1 MRWLFRALALVVLIA
16 LSLGGALLLIP
27 SKKIAQIAEARFEE
41 ATGRKM
47 TLSGSVHATIWPQ
60 LGVRTGRVEIA
71 NADWSKDGPMLSA
84 KGLQIGVDPGALIG
98 GEIRVS
104 KVDVLSPNILLERRK
119 DGTGNWE
126 VTPPDAATGG
136 QSASPNPSPG
146 EGGGITAFSLDK
158 AEISDGSVRWI
169 DHASGQRIAL
179 TGLDASLAL
188 PSFDGP
194 ASLDLTGQV
203 NGKALKVNGTLE
215 SFASFLAGD
224 PAPTDLALTLDA
236 SSIGFKGTFGT
247 APLAAKGAL
256 TASVKDPTALAAIFG
271 QTARDLPKGLGRDTI
286 TAKGDVTLGADGAVH
301 LRGGKLTLD
310 GNALSVAGDLSF
322 AKGKPRIDAQI
333 DAGALDL
340 SALEGASGKAGAGGS
355 SSGSGSGAS
364 GWSTTPIDASGLRA
378 LDGKIAL
385 DASSIDFGTAKLGP
399 TKAQI
404 TIDSGRA
411 VADLR
416 QVSAYGGSVTG
427 QVVAN
432 ARNGFSASADLVAKG
447 VSMQPLL
454 SDLADYTRLDAKADL
469 ALKLLASGNSEAALA
484 RSLSGSGNVAFG
496 KGALEGLDL
505 VGMLRTLDLN
515 YVGEGAKTIFDQI
528 TASFTIADGVLSND
542 DLALKAPLLSA
553 AGKGRVDI
561 GAQSLDY
568 TVTPTALSKA
578 DGTGGVKV
586 PLSITGPWAKPK
598 FGLDMKALSGDKV
611 DAAKQDLKAKAEAE
625 IAKKLGITPQEG
637 QSTEDA
643 AKQKLKE
650 EAAKGLLKL
659 FK

>member
-1 MRWLFRALALVVLIA
+1 MRWLFRALALIVLIA

-27 SKKIAQIAEARFEE
+27 SKKIAQIAEARFEA

-60 LGVRTGRVEIA
+60 LGVRTGPVEIA

-119 DGTGNWE
+119 DGTGNWDF
-126 VTPPDAATGG
+126 TPPAAAG
-136 QSASPNPSPG
+136 SAAPASQG
-146 EGGGITAFSLDK
+146 EGGGVTAFSLDK
-158 AEISDGSVRWI
+158 GEVSDGSVTWI
-169 DHASGQRIAL
+169 DHASGQRLAL
-179 TGLDASLAL
+179 TGIDASLAL
-188 PSFDGP
+188 PSFAGP
-194 ASLDLTGQV
+194 ASLALTGQV
-203 NGKALKVNGTLE
+203 SGKALKAKGTLGA
-215 SFASFLAGD
+215 FASFLAGD
-224 PAPTDLALTLDA
+224 PVPTDLALTLDA
-236 SSIGFKGTFGT
+236 SSIDFKGTFGT

-256 TASVKDPTALAAIFG
+256 SANVKDPAALAAIFG
-271 QTARDLPKGLGRDTI
+271 QAAPDLPKGLGRDTI
-286 TAKGDVTLGADGAVH
+286 TATGDVTLGADGAVQ

-322 AKGKPRIDAQI
+322 PKGKPRIDAQI

-340 SALEGASGKAGAGGS
+340 SALTGSGETGSGGS
-355 SSGSGSGAS
+355 NGSKSG
-364 GWSTTPIDASGLRA
+364 GWSSATIDATGLQA
-378 LDGKIAL
+378 VDGAIAL
-385 DASSIDFGTAKLGP
+385 DASSIDLGTVKLGP
-399 TKAQI
+399 TKTQI
-404 TIDSGRA
+404 TIDNGRL

-432 ARNGFSASADLVAKG
+432 ARSGFSAAADLSAKG
-447 VSMQPLL
+447 LSMQPLL

-469 ALKLLASGNSEAALA
+469 AVKLLASGNSQAALA
-484 RSLSGSGNVAFG
+484 RSLSGSGTVALG
-496 KGALEGLDL
+496 KGALQGLDL
-505 VGMLRTLDLN
+505 VGMLRTLDMN

-528 TASFTIADGVLSND
+528 TASFTIANGVLSND
-542 DLALKAPLLSA
+542 DLAFKAPLLSA

-561 GAQSLDY
+561 GAQTLDY

-586 PLSITGPWAKPK
+586 PLTIKGPWSKPK
-598 FGLDMKALSGDKV
+598 FGLDVGAISGDKV
-611 DAAKQDLKAKAEAE
+611 DAAKKDLKEKADAE
-625 IAKKLGITPQEG
+625 IAKKLGITPEEG

-650 EAAKGLLKL
+650 EATKGLLKL

>member
-27 SKKIAQIAEARFEE
+27 SKKIAQIAEARFEA

-60 LGVRTGRVEIA
+60 LGVRTGPVEIA

-84 KGLQIGVDPGALIG
+84 KGLQIGVDPSALIG
-98 GEIRVS
+98 GEVRVS
-104 KVDVLSPNILLERRK
+104 KVDVLSPNILLELRK

-126 VTPPDAATGG
+126 VTPPDAATSTQTARPGT
-136 QSASPNPSPG
+136 G
-146 EGGGITAFSLDK
+146 EGGGMTAFSLDK

-203 NGKALKVNGTLE
+203 EGKALKVNGTLE

-286 TAKGDVTLGADGAVH
+286 TAKGDVTLGADGAMQ

-322 AKGKPRIDAQI
+322 TKGKPRIDAQI

-340 SALEGASGKAGAGGS
+340 SALTGASGKAGAGGS

-364 GWSTTPIDASGLRA
+364 GWSTTPIDASGLRV

-399 TKAQI
+399 AKAQI
-404 TIDSGRA
+404 TIENGRA

-432 ARNGFSASADLVAKG
+432 ARSGFSASADLVAKG

-469 ALKLLASGNSEAALA
+469 AVKLLASGNSEAALA
-484 RSLSGSGNVAFG
+484 RSLSGSGDVAFG

-528 TASFTIADGVLSND
+528 TASFTIAKGVLSND

>member
-27 SKKIAQIAEARFEE
+27 SKKIAQIAEARFEA

-60 LGVRTGRVEIA
+60 LGVRTGPVEIA

-126 VTPPDAATGG
+126 VTPPDAATSTQTARPGT
-136 QSASPNPSPG
+136 G
-146 EGGGITAFSLDK
+146 EGGGMTAFSLDK

-169 DHASGQRIAL
+169 DHASGQRLAL

-194 ASLDLTGQV
+194 ANLDLTGQA
-203 NGKALKVNGTLE
+203 NGKALKVNGTLG

-271 QTARDLPKGLGRDTI
+271 QTARDLPKGLGSDTI
-286 TAKGDVTLGADGAVH
+286 TAKGDVTLGADGAMQ

-340 SALEGASGKAGAGGS
+340 SALTGASGKAGAGGS

-404 TIDSGRA
+404 TIDNGRA

-469 ALKLLASGNSEAALA
+469 AVKLLASGNSEAALA

-528 TASFTIADGVLSND
+528 TASFTIAKGVLSND

>member
-1 MRWLFRALALVVLIA
+1 MRWLFRALALIVLIA

-27 SKKIAQIAEARFEE
+27 SKKIAQLAEARFEA

-47 TLSGSVHATIWPQ
+47 TLSGAVHATIWPQ
-60 LGVRTGRVEIA
+60 LGVRTGAVEIA

-104 KVDVLSPNILLERRK
+104 KVEVLSPNILLERRK

-126 VTPPDAATGG
+126 FTPPAAATSA
-136 QSASPNPSPG
+136 QTASPGPD
-146 EGGGITAFSLDK
+146 EDGGMTAFSLDK
-158 AEISDGSVRWI
+158 GEISDGSVRWI
-169 DHASGQRIAL
+169 DHASGQRLAL

-194 ASLDLTGQV
+194 ASLNLTAKV
-203 NGKALKVNGTLE
+203 NGKALKVNGTLG
-215 SFASFLAGD
+215 SFASVLAGD
-224 PAPTDLALTLDA
+224 PAPTDLALSLDA
-236 SSIGFKGTFGT
+236 SSIGFKGSFGA
-247 APLAAKGAL
+247 APLAAKGAF
-256 TASVKDPTALAAIFG
+256 TASVKEPTALAAIFG
-271 QTARDLPKGLGRDTI
+271 QTALDLPKGLGRDTI
-286 TAKGDVTLGADGAVH
+286 TATGDVTLGADGAVQ

-322 AKGKPRIDAQI
+322 AKGKPRIDAQL
-333 DAGALDL
+333 DAGDLDL
-340 SALEGASGKAGAGGS
+340 SALAGASGKAGAGGS
-355 SSGSGSGAS
+355 SSGSGAGAS
-364 GWSTTPIDASGLRA
+364 GWSTAPIDASGLRA

-404 TIDSGRA
+404 TIDNGRA

-432 ARNGFSASADLVAKG
+432 ARSGFSASADLVANG

-454 SDLADYTRLDAKADL
+454 SDLADYTRLDAKANL
-469 ALKLLASGNSEAALA
+469 AVKLLASGNNQAALA

-528 TASFTIADGVLSND
+528 TASFTIANGVLSND

-586 PLSITGPWAKPK
+586 PLSITGPWEKPK

-625 IAKKLGITPQEG
+625 IAKKLGIAPQEG

>member
-27 SKKIAQIAEARFEE
+27 SKKIAQIAEARFEA

-60 LGVRTGRVEIA
+60 LGVRTGPVEIA

-84 KGLQIGVDPGALIG
+84 KGLQIGVDPSALIG
-98 GEIRVS
+98 GEVRVS

-126 VTPPDAATGG
+126 VTPPDAATSTQTARPGT
-136 QSASPNPSPG
+136 G
-146 EGGGITAFSLDK
+146 EGGGMTAFSLDK

-203 NGKALKVNGTLE
+203 EGKALKVNGTLE

-286 TAKGDVTLGADGAVH
+286 TAKGDVTLGADGAMQ

-322 AKGKPRIDAQI
+322 AKGKLRIDAQI

-340 SALEGASGKAGAGGS
+340 SALTGASGKAGAGGS

-385 DASSIDFGTAKLGP
+385 DAGSIDFGTAKLGP

-404 TIDSGRA
+404 TIDNGRA

-416 QVSAYGGSVTG
+416 EVSAYGGSVTG

-432 ARNGFSASADLVAKG
+432 ARSGFSASADLVAKG

-469 ALKLLASGNSEAALA
+469 AVKLLASGNSEAALA

-528 TASFTIADGVLSND
+528 TASFTIANGVLSND

>member
-27 SKKIAQIAEARFEE
+27 STKIAQIAEARFE
-41 ATGRKM
+41 AVTGRKM
-47 TLSGSVHATIWPQ
+47 TLSGTVHATIWPQ
-60 LGVRTGRVEIA
+60 LGVRTGPVEIA

-84 KGLQIGVDPGALIG
+84 KGLQIGVDPGALMG

-119 DGTGNWE
+119 DGTGNWDFA
-126 VTPPDAATGG
+126 PPAAATST
-136 QSASPNPSPG
+136 QTARPSPG

-158 AEISDGSVRWI
+158 GEISDGSVRWI
-169 DHASGQRIAL
+169 DHASGKSLTL

-194 ASLDLTGQV
+194 ARLDLTGQV
-203 NGKALKVNGTLE
+203 NGKALKVNGTLGG
-215 SFASFLAGD
+215 FASFLAGD
-224 PAPTDLALTLDA
+224 PVSTDLALTLDA
-236 SSIGFKGTFGT
+236 SSISFKGTFGT
-247 APLAAKGAL
+247 APLAAKGPL

-271 QTARDLPKGLGRDTI
+271 QTALDLPKGLGRDTI
-286 TAKGDVTLGADGAVH
+286 TAKGDVTLGADGAVQ

-322 AKGKPRIDAQI
+322 AKGEPRIDAQI

-340 SALEGASGKAGAGGS
+340 SALAGASGTAGAGGA

-404 TIDSGRA
+404 TIDNGRA

-447 VSMQPLL
+447 ISMQPLL
-454 SDLADYTRLDAKADL
+454 SDLADYRRLDAKADL
-469 ALKLLASGNSEAALA
+469 TVNLLASGNSQAALA
-484 RSLSGSGNVAFG
+484 RSLSGSGDVAFG

-528 TASFTIADGVLSND
+528 TASFTIANGVLSND
-542 DLALKAPLLSA
+542 NLALKAPLLSA
-553 AGKGRVDI
+553 VGKGRVDI
-561 GAQSLDY
+561 GAQRLDY

-625 IAKKLGITPQEG
+625 IAKKLGITPQNG

-643 AKQKLKE
+643 AKQKLQE